1 MAVTSNCWID
11 QGNQNVSGN
20 YTTCVFR
27 GDITASGSS
36 YNNYTK
42 TGSGS
47 FNGVSFTFST
57 TIPANTTKRMFDIT
71 QNIGHNSDGTKTV
84 SASFSL
90 DTGISAGT
98 ISGSASRT
106 LTTIPRASSID
117 SFTTA
122 NSYVNSNYT
131 VKFTPK
137 SSSFYNILRIS
148 IPKVLALTKRQLG
161 AFSTS
166 QQSVTVTLTGAQ
178 LNAIYDKITNKTTVQ
193 IGCVIETYSDSGYTN
208 KVGESPELI
217 KTLNLPTNLVPTID
231 SFSITPINAFGAD
244 SLYIKGKSSCT
255 ISIDSTTMARGATLS
270 KYAIT
275 AAGISYSGTNNKYT
289 TGVLNP
295 NILSS
300 TNNYVDLTFT
310 LKVTDS
316 RGRTGTKTSTIKVYN
331 YERPNIEMTCYRS
344 LNDST
349 RDDING
355 TYIYIK
361 PTYSAY
367 NIPGNSIVSKSISIE
382 GVERTSTFSSGTE
395 LLYGT
400 YNTNGEFTVS
410 YSATDAVGDTVTIT
424 EMIKTAA
431 VPFNINKHKD
441 GIGIGR
447 YSTASHEMQVGWLLK
462 CMGGLSIDNVNIFDL
477 IVPIG
482 TQIYNSRADFDPNV
496 LYPGTVWERKKGVVL
511 GAINED
517 DTDTNTKTSF
527 NQASGTQ
534 IGSKSLYAHTHSLPG
549 FTFKWGP
556 QSTGSGFAYAPTEVY
571 SGNCETGKNYIVVS
585 QGTMGKTNTGGGGD
599 AENIQPTLLSYLWER
614 IS

>member
-11 QGNQNVSGN
+11 QGSQNVSGN

-36 YNNYTK
+36 YNNYTR

-47 FNGVSFTFST
+47 FNGVSFSFST

-71 QNIGHNSDGTKTV
+71 QNIRHNSDGTKTV

-90 DTGISAGT
+90 NTGISAGT
-98 ISGSASRT
+98 ISGSASKT
-106 LTTIPRASSID
+106 LKTIPRASSIN

-122 NSYVNSNYT
+122 NSYVNCNYT

-148 IPKVLALTKRQLG
+148 IPKVVALTRIKLG

-166 QQSVTVTLTGAQ
+166 QQSVTVALTSSE
-178 LNAIYDKITNKTTVQ
+178 LYAIYDKITNKTTVQ
-193 IGCVIETYSDSGYTN
+193 IGCVIETYSDSGYTK
-208 KVGESPELI
+208 KVGESTELI
-217 KTLNLPTNLVPTID
+217 KTLNLPEDLVPSVD

-244 SLYIKGKSSCT
+244 SLYIKGKSSCK

-275 AAGISYSGTNNKYT
+275 ATGISYSGTSNSYT
-289 TGVLNP
+289 TGILNP
-295 NILSS
+295 NISSS

-316 RGRTGTKTSTIKVYN
+316 RGRSGTKTTTIRVYN
-331 YERPNIEMTCYRS
+331 YEKPTIEMTCYRS
-344 LNDST
+344 LNDNT

-382 GVERTSTFSSGTE
+382 GTERSSTFLSGAE

-400 YNTNGEFTVS
+400 YDTNNEFTVS

-424 EMIKTAA
+424 EVIKTAA
-431 VPFNINKHKD
+431 VPFNINKNKD

-447 YSTASHEMQVGWLLK
+447 YSTASHEMQVSWLLK
-462 CMGGLSIDNVNIFDL
+462 CMGGLFIDDANIFDL

-482 TQIYNSRADFDPNV
+482 TQIYNSRADFDPNE

-517 DTDTNTKTSF
+517 DTDTNARTSF

-534 IGSKSLYAHTHSLPG
+534 IGSKNLFAHTHTLPG
-549 FTFKWGP
+549 YTFKWGH
-556 QSTGSGFAYAPTEVY
+556 QSTGSSFAYAPTEMY
-571 SGNCETGKNYIVVS
+571 TGNCETGKNYIVVS

>member
-11 QGNQNVSGN
+11 QGSQNVSGN

-47 FNGVSFTFST
+47 FNGVSFSFST

-98 ISGSASRT
+98 ISGNASRT

-122 NSYVNSNYT
+122 NSYVNCNYT

-148 IPKVLALTKRQLG
+148 IPKVLALTRRQLG
-161 AFSTS
+161 AFSAS
-166 QQSVTVTLTGAQ
+166 QQSVTVALTGAQ
-178 LNAIYDKITNKTTVQ
+178 LAAIYDKTPNKTTVQ

-208 KVGESPELI
+208 KVGESTELI
-217 KTLNLPTNLVPTID
+217 KTLNLPTDLAPTVD
-231 SFSITPINAFGAD
+231 SFTLTPINAFGAD
-244 SLYIKGKSSCT
+244 SLYIKGKSSCK

-270 KYAIT
+270 KYSIT
-275 AAGISYSGTNNKYT
+275 ADGISYSGASNKYT
-289 TGVLNP
+289 TGILNP
-295 NILSS
+295 NMPSL
-300 TNNYVDLTFT
+300 TNNYVDLSFT

-316 RGRTGTKTSTIKVYN
+316 RGRSGTKTTTIRVYN
-331 YERPNIEMTCYRS
+331 YERPTIDMTCYRA
-344 LNDST
+344 LNNNT
-349 RDDING
+349 RDDVSG

-367 NIPGNSIVSKSISIE
+367 NIPGNSIVSKSISID
-382 GVERTSTFSSGTE
+382 GVSKSTTFSSGAD

-400 YNTNGEFTVS
+400 YSTANEYTVS

-424 EMIKTAA
+424 QVIKTAA
-431 VPFNINKHKD
+431 VPFNINKNKD

-447 YSTASHEMQVGWLLK
+447 YSTASQELQVAWLLK
-462 CMGGLSIDNVNIFDL
+462 CMGGLAIDNVNIFDL
-477 IVPIG
+477 IVPVG
-482 TQIYNSRADFDPNV
+482 TQIYNSRSDFNPNT

-534 IGSKSLYAHTHSLPG
+534 IGSKSLSAHTHVLPG

-556 QSTGSGFAYAPTEVY
+556 QNTGSNFAHAPTEMY
-571 SGNCETGKNYIVVS
+571 SGNCPTGKNYIVVS
-585 QGTMGKTNTGGGGD
+585 QGTMGKTNSSGGGN